1 VTGRGEVID
10 YGARLRIGML
20 VPSGN
25 VVIEPQVNAML
36 PQGVALYATRLPLR
50 GSSEAELLAM
60 AGNVEEAAR
69 LLAHANVGLV
79 AFNCTA
85 VSTYSKALEAD
96 IRQRIAAATGLPALM
111 TSTAIVEALRA
122 FQVRKLVLLTPYIPE
137 VNAREVRFLNES
149 GFEVL
154 SQTGLGLNTN
164 SEMALLEP
172 DVWIELGRKSK
183 DSRADAY
190 LVSCTAVRSAEAI
203 DAMERELGRPVV
215 TSNQAIT
222 WHCLRKAGIEDKV
235 RGFGA
240 LLWEH

>member
-1 VTGRGEVID
+1 MID

-25 VVIEPQVNAML
+25 VIVEPQVNAML
-36 PQGVALYATRLPLR
+36 PPGVALYATRLPLR

-60 AGNVEEAAR
+60 AQNVEEAAR
-69 LLAHANVGLV
+69 LLGHAAVGLI

-85 VSTYSKALEAD
+85 VSTYSKAMETG
-96 IRQRIAAATGLPALM
+96 IQRRIAAAAGLPALM
-111 TSTAIVEALRA
+111 TSEAILEALKTLKSKRI
-122 FQVRKLVLLTPYIPE
+122 VLLTPYIAE
-137 VNAREVRFLNES
+137 VNQREVRFLNES

-154 SQTGLGLNTN
+154 SETGLGLNTN
-164 SEMALLEP
+164 TEMALLEP
-172 DVWIELGRKSK
+172 EVWIELARKNK

-190 LVSCTAVRSAEAI
+190 LVSCTAVRSAEVIEAL
-203 DAMERELGRPVV
+203 ERELGRPVV

-222 WHCLRKAGIEDKV
+222 WHCLRKGGIEDEV

>member
-1 VTGRGEVID
+1 MID
-10 YGARLRIGML
+10 YGERLRIGML

-25 VVIEPQVNAML
+25 VIIEPQVNAML

-60 AGNVEEAAR
+60 ARNVEEAAR
-69 LLAHANVGLV
+69 LLAHANVALV

-85 VSTYSKALEAD
+85 VSTYSKAMEAD
-96 IRQRIAAATGLPALM
+96 IQQRIASASGLPAVM
-111 TSTAIVEALRA
+111 TSVAIVEALRT
-122 FQVRKLVLLTPYIPE
+122 FRVRHLVLLTPYIAE
-137 VNAREVRFLNES
+137 VSARELAFLNGE
-149 GFEVL
+149 GFQVL
-154 SQTGLGLNTN
+154 SETGLGLDTNT
-164 SEMALLEP
+164 EMARLPPE
-172 DVWIELGRKSK
+172 VWLELGRKNK

-215 TSNQAIT
+215 TSNQAIA
-222 WHCLRKAGIEDKV
+222 WRCLRKGGVEDRV
-235 RGFGA
+235 GGFGA